1 MSFFNSD
8 EVVVEN
14 IIPVIT
20 FILGLLAGGIAVKL
34 LYKRHIALVLKTSN
48 NEILME
54 LNSAKEKSDSRE
66 IEINELKSL
75 LNEQKQRNEDNTTLL
90 HDSKTAQAVAEEKL
104 ERLIDL
110 ESALSSSKNNEKENL
125 DLINKYYAEIS
136 ELKTRLEEQGKQ
148 NKESL
153 KQLDDANSKMI
164 IEFENLANKVLDN
177 QSKKF
182 TEQNKNNINQVLD
195 PLRQQLGD
203 FKKKVEDVYDK
214 ETKDRQSLFHEIKNL
229 KELNSKISEDAIN
242 LTNALKGESKTRG
255 NWGEVILERVLE
267 ASGLKKGRE
276 YDAQDSFRNKEGKLY
291 YPDVIIHLPDK
302 KDVVIDSKVS
312 LNAYDHYFSAAD
324 DITRQTALDDHLI
337 SIRNHIKELSS
348 KNYDELIGVNS
359 LDMVLMFVPIEPA
372 LILAFESDDQLF
384 HEAFTKGIFLV
395 SPSTLT
401 MNLQIIHNMWRYEYQ
416 NQNAQ
421 DIAERA
427 GKLYDKF
434 VGFVE
439 ALNDVGDKINK
450 AQESY
455 FTASNRLISGK
466 GSLVNQ
472 TESLKK
478 LGAKTKKSIPD
489 NLVNGTDSSDNYNI
503 EKIDFKKKD

>member
-1 MSFFNSD
+1 VEGIVSVLVF
-8 EVVVEN
+8 VVGV
-14 IIPVIT
+14 
-20 FILGLLAGGIAVKL
+20 ILGGVAVMM
-34 LYKRHIALVLKTSN
+34 LYKRHIALLLKTAN
-48 NEILME
+48 NDILLQ
-54 LNSAKEKSDSRE
+54 LNSANQQLATHE
-66 IEINELKSL
+66 IEVAELDAK
-75 LNEQKQRNEDNTTLL
+75 LNQQKLELGNNQQLL
-90 HDSKTAQAVAEEKL
+90 HSSKTAQAVSEEKL
-104 ERLIDL
+104 HRIPEL
-110 ESALSSSKNNEKENL
+110 ESELSNSKLNEKQNQQ
-125 DLINKYYAEIS
+125 LITTYHADIAQ
-136 ELKTRLEEQGKQ
+136 LKTRLEEQAKQ
-148 NKESL
+148 NKVSL
-153 KQLDDANSKMI
+153 KQLEETNSKMI
-164 IEFENLANKVLDN
+164 LEFENLANKVLEN

-182 TEQNKNNINQVLD
+182 TEQNKNNISQVLD

-214 ETKDRQSLFHEIKNL
+214 ESKDRQSLFHEIKDL

-276 YDAQDSFRNKEGKLY
+276 YDAQDSYRSEQGKLF

-312 LNAYDHYFSAAD
+312 LNAYDRYFSAQD
-324 DITRQTALDDHLI
+324 EVERKSALDEHI
-337 SIRNHIKELSS
+337 TSIRNHITELSS
-348 KNYDELIGVNS
+348 KNYDELVGVNS

-372 LILAFESDDQLF
+372 LILAFESDEKLF
-384 HEAFTKGIFLV
+384 HEAFSKGIFLV

-421 DIAERA
+421 KIADNA

-439 ALNDVGDKINK
+439 ALNDVGDKIDK

-455 FTASNRLISGK
+455 KTASNRLVSGK
-466 GSLVNQ
+466 GSLVSR
-472 TESLKK
+472 TETLKK
-478 LGAKTKKSIPD
+478 LGAKTRKSIPEKL
-489 NLVNGTDSSDNYNI
+489 LVEIDIENQSNI
-503 EKIDFKKKD
+503 EKIDFNKKE

>member
-1 MSFFNSD
+1 M
-8 EVVVEN
+8 
-14 IIPVIT
+14 
-20 FILGLLAGGIAVKL
+20 LM
-34 LYKRHIALVLKTSN
+34 YKRHISLLLKTSN
-48 NEILME
+48 NEVLME
-54 LNSAKEKSDSRE
+54 LNSSRAKLEARD
-66 IEINELKSL
+66 IEINDIKLIIA
-75 LNEQKQRNEDNTTLL
+75 EQKLKLENYVTSL
-90 HDSKTAQAVAEEKL
+90 HDSKTAQAVSEEKL
-104 ERLIDL
+104 ERISELD
-110 ESALSSSKNNEKENL
+110 SALLTSKKNEKENQK
-125 DLINKYYAEIS
+125 LISNYNAEIS
-136 ELKTRLEEQGKQ
+136 ELKTRLEEQAKQ
-148 NKESL
+148 NKENL
-153 KQLDDANSKMI
+153 KQLEEANSRMI

-195 PLRQQLGD
+195 PLRQQLGE

-214 ETKDRQSLFHEIKNL
+214 ETKDRISLFHEIKGL

-276 YDAQDSFRNKEGKLY
+276 YDAQDSYRSEEGKLY
-291 YPDVIIHLPDK
+291 YPDVIVHLPDK

-312 LNAYDHYFSAAD
+312 LNAYDRYFSAD
-324 DITRQTALDDHLI
+324 DDLSRQTALDEHI
-337 SIRNHIKELSS
+337 SSIRNHIKELSS
-348 KNYDELIGVNS
+348 KNYDDLIGVNS

-372 LILAFESDDQLF
+372 LILAFESDEQLF
-384 HEAFTKGIFLV
+384 HEAFSLGIFLV

-416 NQNAQ
+416 NKNTLE
-421 DIAERA
+421 IAKRA
-427 GKLYDKF
+427 GDLYDKF

-439 ALNDVGDKINK
+439 ALNDIGDKIDK

-455 FTASNRLISGK
+455 QTASNRLVSGK
-466 GSLVNQ
+466 GNIVSR
-472 TESLKK
+472 TEALKK

-489 NLVNGTDSSDNYNI
+489 NLLHEI
-503 EKIDFKKKD
+503 